1 MLLQRVKLLFRRNLT
16 YISSCAPLPP
26 PPQALKQ
33 GIWPYAAT
41 AAAVS
46 FLPKKR
52 FPKPGKG
59 EFQSLAGWL
68 KKEDNGDWGRRLCF
82 YMILI
87 NFNAATRSG
96 CFGATAAALR
106 AAIQMNLGYLKI
118 KYVLSDG

>member
-1 MLLQRVKLLFRRNLT
+1 MCAAAAAAASIKARYMAICSN
-16 YISSCAPLPP
+16 SSCSVLPP
-26 PPQALKQ
+26 
-33 GIWPYAAT
+33 
-41 AAAVS
+41 
-46 FLPKKR
+46 KKA
-52 FPKPGKG
+52 FPKTWERRISISGG
-59 EFQSLAGWL
+59 MA